1 MIYYAVCSLDSLS
14 FGMDMDQQQPPQSQP
29 QQPQQQQPQQS
40 SQQLAS
46 DETHQ
51 FFEALYSGFMTVD
64 KLLEILKQFRSST
77 IQKEKVI

>member
-1 MIYYAVCSLDSLS
+1 MLYVPLDSLS
-14 FGMDMDQQQPPQSQP
+14 FGMDMDQQQPQQSQP
-29 QQPQQQQPQQS
+29 QQQQQPPP
-40 SQQLAS
+40 QQLAS

-77 IQKEKVI
+77 VQKEKVS